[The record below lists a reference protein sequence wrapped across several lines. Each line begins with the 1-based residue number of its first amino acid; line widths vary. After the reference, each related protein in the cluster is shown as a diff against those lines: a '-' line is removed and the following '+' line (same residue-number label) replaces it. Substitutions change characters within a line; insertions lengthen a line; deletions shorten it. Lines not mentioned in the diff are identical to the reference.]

1 MMGKSK
7 TEHGFTLLEVIVAIV
22 IITTLTA
29 AFAPLIASSVR
40 NIRWAGERMQWLYSV
55 RGQMERAV
63 ASLDGVPIT
72 FVIKGPSDEK
82 ESRIREWEVEGV
94 VGHPAGEDSSQ
105 GLPLVS
111 FVLGQE
117 KPRGGAAGHGKAQEF
132 LRALRYWS

>member
-40 NIRWAGERMQWLYSV
+40 TIRWAGERMQWLYSV

-94 VGHPAGEDSSQ
+94 LVTLRGEDSSQ

-117 KPRGGAAGHGKAQEF
+117 
-132 LRALRYWS
+132 